1 MNHSKSFRKC
11 VITVMAVLMTFSSTW
26 ATDAPKKTRDRALQI
41 LPAETL
47 FCVRVNNLES
57 ACTAVNEYLKG
68 VAPESLDVKDKVLSR
83 LTKRLGS
90 KRLRGVNTK
99 GTFAIF
105 GVNLPG
111 KENAA
116 NPFANLF
123 VGGLV
128 QVRNYEKFVS
138 GNSNVGQAD
147 DDGISKLTV
156 DGKEEAIVTRK
167 GRFAVMCPPRSREK
181 LIRFKKMRI
190 GRKRGLGALLDE
202 SEKELLRASPIWLYG
217 NVQQGSKLL
226 APMIFAKIESM
237 KAEIKKAQEEGKTAM
252 MDPAAIVDFYIEMF
266 EILLKGTDRLGIGIV
281 PTAEKCTFTLQCK
294 AVEGTLLAQLLSAPE
309 GGNLD
314 ELIGYLE
321 NGAFMNIIAKVDR
334 KGMNVGYMKMFDLF
348 TSISPDSIGK
358 ADTDRLKKLTTRFI
372 NAMGDG
378 IAITMKPGDE
388 ESGPLSFKYV
398 IKVKDEKA
406 FKEVMEEEIR
416 MINEGMFNKIYKS
429 FGLDINLGIE
439 TETAT
444 YRGVEIGSATLS
456 FEIADEN
463 SPDAEMI
470 DKIWGEG
477 LKYRWALLD
486 GYCVYA
492 FGGDC
497 NKNIRKLIDQIK
509 AGGPDGLASEIRT
522 AIDVFEGDDEKEDG
536 EYDFGGT
543 FNFVRMLNM
552 SSGFIAASG
561 GPKIKPLDLPTK
573 SNIVFAGRSRD
584 GKLLIESVLPKQH
597 LLEIK
602 AAGEKFGQEMAK
614 GVMEMQMKELK
625 KKKTENNPGS

>member
-1 MNHSKSFRKC
+1 MNYSKSFKKS
-11 VITVMAVLMTFSSTW
+11 VIIVLAVLMTVGSAW
-26 ATDAPKKTRDRALQI
+26 AGERTKQRRGWGLQV

-47 FCVRVNNLES
+47 FCVRVNNLDDT
-57 ACTAVNEYLKG
+57 CTALNEYLKG
-68 VAPESLDVKDKVLSR
+68 VAPESLDVKDKVLSG
-83 LTKRLGS
+83 LAKRLGG

-105 GVNLPG
+105 GVNLPS
-111 KENAA
+111 KENTA

-123 VGGLV
+123 IGGVV

-138 GNSNVGQAD
+138 GNPNVGQAD

-181 LIRFKKMRI
+181 LIRFKKMRV

-202 SEKELLRASPIWLYG
+202 SEKELLRASPVWLYG
-217 NVQQGSKLL
+217 NVQQASKLF
-226 APMIFAKIESM
+226 APMLFAQIESM
-237 KAEIKKAQEEGKTAM
+237 KAEIKKAQEEGKTVM

-266 EILLKGTDRLGIGIV
+266 EMLLKGTDRLGIGIV
-281 PTAEKCTFTLQCK
+281 PAAEKCTFTLQCK
-294 AVEGTLLAQLLSAPE
+294 AVDGTLLEQLLSAPE

-314 ELIGYLE
+314 ELIRYLE
-321 NGAFMNIIAKVDR
+321 NGAFANIIAKVDR
-334 KGMNVGYMKMFDLF
+334 KGMNVGYMKMIDLIA
-348 TSISPDSIGK
+348 SLSPDAMGK
-358 ADTDRLKKLTTRFI
+358 AETDRLKKLTTRFI
-372 NAMGDG
+372 NAIGDG
-378 IAITMKPGDE
+378 VAISMKPGDG
-388 ESGPLSFKYV
+388 ESGPFSFKYV

-439 TETAT
+439 TDTAT

-456 FEIADEN
+456 FEIADGN
-463 SPDAEMI
+463 SPDTEMI

-492 FGGDC
+492 FGGGC

-509 AGGPDGLASEIRT
+509 AGGPDGLASEIQT
-522 AIDVFEGDDEKEDG
+522 AIDVFEGDDEKEDE

-543 FNFVRMLNM
+543 FNLVRMLNM
-552 SSGFIAASG
+552 ASGFITATVG
-561 GPKIKPLDLPTK
+561 LEIKPLDLPTQ
-573 SNIVFAGRSRD
+573 SNIV
-584 GKLLIESVLPKQH
+584 
-597 LLEIK
+597 
-602 AAGEKFGQEMAK
+602 
-614 GVMEMQMKELK
+614 
-625 KKKTENNPGS
+625 

>member
-1 MNHSKSFRKC
+1 
-11 VITVMAVLMTFSSTW
+11 
-26 ATDAPKKTRDRALQI
+26 LQT
-41 LPAETL
+41 LPSETL

-68 VAPESLDVKDKVLSR
+68 VAPDSFDVKDEVLSK
-83 LTKRLGS
+83 LTKMLGS
-90 KRLRGVNTK
+90 KRPRGVNTK

-111 KENAA
+111 KENAV

-138 GNSNVGQAD
+138 GNSNVGDAD
-147 DDGISKLTV
+147 DDGISKITV

-167 GRFAVMCPPRSREK
+167 GRFAVMCPPRSRDK
-181 LIRFKKMRI
+181 LLRFKKMRI
-190 GRKRGLGALLDE
+190 GRNRGLVALLDE
-202 SEKELLRASPIWLYG
+202 SDKELLRASPVWLYG

-237 KAEIKKAQEEGKTAM
+237 KAEIKKAQEEGKTVM
-252 MDPAAIVDFYIEMF
+252 VDPAAIVDFYIEMF
-266 EILLKGTDRLGIGIV
+266 EVLLKGTDRLGIGIV
-281 PTAEKCTFTLQCK
+281 PTAEKCTFTLQCR
-294 AVEGTLLAQLLSAPE
+294 AVEGTLLEQLLSAPE
-309 GGNLD
+309 SGNLD
-314 ELIGYLE
+314 ELIGYLD
-321 NGAFMNIIAKVDR
+321 NGAFMNLIAKVER
-334 KGMNVGYMKMFDLF
+334 KGMNVGYMKMIDLF
-348 TSISPDSIGK
+348 TSISPDAIDK
-358 ADTDRLKKLTTRFI
+358 ADTDRLKKLTTGFI
-372 NAMGDG
+372 NAIGDG
-378 IAITMKPGDE
+378 IAISMKPGDK
-388 ESGPLSFKYV
+388 ESGPFSFKYV

-416 MINEGMFNKIYKS
+416 MINEGMFDKFYKS

-439 TETAT
+439 TDTAT

-456 FEIADEN
+456 FKMGDED
-463 SPDAEMI
+463 SPEAEMI
-470 DKIWGEG
+470 DKIWGKG

-486 GYCVYA
+486 GYCVYT

-497 NKNIRKLIDQIK
+497 NKNVRKLIDQIK
-509 AGGPDGLASEIRT
+509 AGGPDELASEIRT

-552 SSGFIAASG
+552 SSGFIAATG
-561 GPKIKPLDLPTK
+561 GLEIKPLYLSTK
-573 SNIVFAGRSRD
+573 NNIVFAGRSEE
-584 GKLLIESVLPKQH
+584 GKLLVETVVPKQH
-597 LLEIK
+597 LIEIRD
-602 AAGEKFGQEMAK
+602 AGEKFGEEMAK
-614 GVMEMQMKELK
+614 SMMEMQMKEMEK
-625 KKKTENNPGS
+625 KKSKDSPGS